1 MPPSLAVFYEP
12 GETLS
17 RGVVTV
23 IGDDGFRYE
32 REIDLDQRMD
42 VRQLAIELKDRGHP
56 FDPKELDELAEDFRH
71 GAYRSPSESTQSW
84 SRDRETQECDSR
96 NNEKRLARKETSSS
110 LRGQPTSISQLGP
123 SQPVDWIWQGF
134 VAPGQVTLL
143 AARWKAGK
151 TTLLAHLI
159 QEMAGGGD
167 LGTTVAAGTVLII
180 TEESEADWARRRDKL
195 QIGDHVDVWARPF
208 MTRPSFTDWLILVAK
223 VATFVRE
230 RGYRV
235 VIFDTLLRFLP
246 IADENDAAQMTDAL
260 VPLHRVTEAG
270 AALVLVHH
278 LKKGDATEMQAS
290 RGSGALPAFV
300 DTIVELRRYR
310 PEDDTDRRRIL
321 KAVGRSDETEPEL
334 ILELTEDGYISRG
347 TRAQAT
353 QEDRLRILE
362 SIVPCDPP
370 GATSE
375 EMRAGWPNSGIPAPG
390 LSALRS
396 DLNAGLRLGDG
407 KKGSPHRFHKRPGSP
422 VVDGSGKAEAD

>member
-1 MPPSLAVFYEP
+1 
-12 GETLS
+12 
-17 RGVVTV
+17 
-23 IGDDGFRYE
+23 
-32 REIDLDQRMD
+32 
-42 VRQLAIELKDRGHP
+42 
-56 FDPKELDELAEDFRH
+56 
-71 GAYRSPSESTQSW
+71 
-84 SRDRETQECDSR
+84 
-96 NNEKRLARKETSSS
+96 
-110 LRGQPTSISQLGP
+110 
-123 SQPVDWIWQGF
+123 
-134 VAPGQVTLL
+134 
-143 AARWKAGK
+143 
-151 TTLLAHLI
+151 
-159 QEMAGGGD
+159 
-167 LGTTVAAGTVLII
+167 
-180 TEESEADWARRRDKL
+180 
-195 QIGDHVDVWARPF
+195 

-396 DLNAGLRLGDG
+396 DLNAGLRLGYWHRAGDG